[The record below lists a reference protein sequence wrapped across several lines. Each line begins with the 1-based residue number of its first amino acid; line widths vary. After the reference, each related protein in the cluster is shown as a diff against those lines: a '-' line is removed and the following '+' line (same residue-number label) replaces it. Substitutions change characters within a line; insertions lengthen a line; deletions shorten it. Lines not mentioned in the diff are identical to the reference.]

1 MATIIDLKDLEV
13 DTLSDETMNLISRL
27 TAEIRKVNGESFA
40 FNDPM
45 LLPRIRTCV
54 KKLRNPKINA
64 IYNQYQQELVRSVNS
79 GHFEIRG
86 NHAMHMNNGV
96 FYETNVM
103 SA

>member
-13 DTLSDETMNLISRL
+13 DTLSNETLNLISRL
-27 TAEIRKVNGESFA
+27 TAEIHKVSGDSFA

-45 LLPRIRTCV
+45 LLPRIRSYA

-64 IYNQYQQELVRSVNS
+64 LYNQYQHELVRSVNS
-79 GHFEIRG
+79 GHFGIRS
-86 NHAMHMNNGV
+86 NQATDMNKQV
-96 FYETNVM
+96 FYETTAM